1 MEKRSADLD
10 ESDLDESDLNELLS
24 KMQNLTVERLSAR
37 SVLSED

>member
-10 ESDLDESDLNELLS
+10 ESALGELTS
-24 KMQNLTVERLSAR
+24 RMQNLTVERLSAR